1 MELNV
6 HTFVTITDKVLFQL
20 VYTENSISDFQFNL
34 LLLQNNKFKLLRIN
48 VGNYVWLINLAYH

>member
-48 VGNYVWLINLAYH
+48 VGNYV